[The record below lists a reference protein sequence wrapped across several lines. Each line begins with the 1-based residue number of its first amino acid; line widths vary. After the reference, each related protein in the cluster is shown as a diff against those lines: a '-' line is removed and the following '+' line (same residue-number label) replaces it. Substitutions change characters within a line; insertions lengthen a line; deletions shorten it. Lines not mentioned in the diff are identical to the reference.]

1 MNNSYDNIFVVPKSV
16 TPNNILSFLRMAE
29 DIFDMRR
36 QMKKKVLFDL
46 SFVNQ
51 TNILGLLLMYKFIEY
66 TTTNECFEL
75 PQLKYND
82 YVEAELKK
90 HGFWELFQAY
100 MTNKDVN
107 YDKLNFKDEGRFF
120 IAPLALLRNNNYDI
134 KERFLPKIESYY
146 SYNDKIVSMVLL
158 CLGEV
163 LLNFWE
169 HAVNDTK
176 SIIVASG
183 NKVKVEIA
191 CADTGNG
198 VISTLSPT
206 LAHQISK
213 EEVLVKSLEKG
224 ITSKKMTN
232 HMGYGLWILNE
243 IVTATKGRLH
253 LYSEGA
259 YVFNDF
265 GKIKKGP
272 CSFWQGTIIYISLPL
287 GNPQSLSDIKGVEFD
302 KLKNI
307 KIKFE

>member
-1 MNNSYDNIFVVPKSV
+1 M
-16 TPNNILSFLRMAE
+16 
-29 DIFDMRR
+29 
-36 QMKKKVLFDL
+36 
-46 SFVNQ
+46 
-51 TNILGLLLMYKFIEY
+51 
-66 TTTNECFEL
+66 
-75 PQLKYND
+75 
-82 YVEAELKK
+82 
-90 HGFWELFQAY
+90 
-100 MTNKDVN
+100 
-107 YDKLNFKDEGRFF
+107 
-120 IAPLALLRNNNYDI
+120 
-134 KERFLPKIESYY
+134 
-146 SYNDKIVSMVLL
+146 
-158 CLGEV
+158 
-163 LLNFWE
+163 NFWE

-206 LAHQISK
+206 LVHQISK

-265 GKIKKGP
+265 GKIKKALVLFGRDNHY
-272 CSFWQGTIIYISLPL
+272 YIFAISKSC
-287 GNPQSLSDIKGVEFD
+287 NHYQI
-302 KLKNI
+302 
-307 KIKFE
+307 